1 MKPTR
6 YLVQL
11 HDNSL
16 HGYDR
21 EDLLRCD
28 LASNKD
34 CPPKRIFRLCETSVT
49 IRYDVIDIAE
59 IAPSLA
65 RLIPSPAVSPIEQL
79 AA

>member
-59 IAPSLA
+59 IAPSLSGS
-65 RLIPSPAVSPIEQL
+65 IPSTPVPLTKQL